1 MQDVNDNFVWKTTIR
16 FDLLDEDKMQ
26 LHETCLDKIKD
37 IVDSAAATIEH
48 FVDTF
53 GTFYEEQFGELHL
66 QVWYD
71 LSFIS
76 NQIKNIRDPYFI
88 TIEELEMHDIAAA
101 EVSSRDTGKTMVDA
115 SMGEIMT
122 TREKIHWLISEGE
135 RWLKPEYRS
144 CGRSMLH
151 KTARVEFHPLGV
163 VGAIV
168 SWNHPFHNL
177 FNPVLAAV
185 FSGNGIVVKDLMNFE
200 KEGDQWNNESTSH
213 NA

>member
-53 GTFYEEQFGELHL
+53 GTLYEEQFGELHL

-76 NQIKNIRDPYFI
+76 NQIKDIRDPYFI

-101 EVSSRDTGKTMVDA
+101 EY
-115 SMGEIMT
+115 E
-122 TREKIHWLISEGE
+122 EK
-135 RWLKPEYRS
+135 LKCY
-144 CGRSMLH
+144 
-151 KTARVEFHPLGV
+151 
-163 VGAIV
+163 
-168 SWNHPFHNL
+168 
-177 FNPVLAAV
+177 
-185 FSGNGIVVKDLMNFE
+185 KDSL
-200 KEGDQWNNESTSH
+200 
-213 NA
+213 